1 MTDKLRDLLE
11 DVRTVYEGKGMVVYP
26 NSFDRLRTEII
37 KLDNVN
43 KQQVEQIEKLEEE
56 NAELRKKK
64 LDAQDAVTMQMY
76 TNKANKEIAD
86 KQLAKAKDIIER
98 LLINRPDTYS
108 GNYIELIQSKMFQF
122 NQAVSDA
129 DDFISSEGEYK

>member
-11 DVRTVYEGKGMVVYP
+11 DVRTVYEGKGMLVYP

-37 KLDNVN
+37 KLDNIN
-43 KQQVEQIEKLEEE
+43 KQQSEQIEKLEEE

-122 NQAVSDA
+122 NRAVSDA
-129 DDFISSEGEYK
+129 DVFISSEDE

>member
-11 DVRTVYEGKGMVVYP
+11 DVRTVYEGKGMLVYP
-26 NSFDRLRTEII
+26 NSFDRLRTEIM
-37 KLDNVN
+37 KLDNIN
-43 KQQVEQIEKLEEE
+43 KQQSEQIEKLEEE

-122 NQAVSDA
+122 NRAVSDA
-129 DDFISSEGEYK
+129 NDFISGVEE

>member
-129 DDFISSEGEYK
+129 DDFISSEG

>member
-11 DVRTVYEGKGMVVYP
+11 DVRTVYEGKGMLVYP

-37 KLDNVN
+37 KLDNTN
-43 KQQVEQIEKLEEE
+43 KQQSEQIEKLEEE

-76 TNKANKEIAD
+76 TNKANKEIAG

-108 GNYIELIQSKMFQF
+108 GNNIELIQSKMFQF

-129 DDFISSEGEYK
+129 DDFISSEGE

>member
-11 DVRTVYEGKGMVVYP
+11 DVRTVYEGKGMLVYP

-37 KLDNVN
+37 KLDNIN
-43 KQQVEQIEKLEEE
+43 KQQSEQIEKLEEE

-122 NQAVSDA
+122 NRAVSDA
-129 DDFISSEGEYK
+129 DDFISSEDE